1 MDRFDFLKKSAC
13 ATHIQP
19 VSADILPLLSSFALA
34 WKPDQD
40 VPVCA
45 PSSPE
50 PHPFRAEQMLRRG
63 PEQQNRQSP
72 NACIFTQVAERT
84 VEGGKCRIKRI

>member
-1 MDRFDFLKKSAC
+1 MHAARIFSLSAP
-13 ATHIQP
+13 ISFP
-19 VSADILPLLSSFALA
+19 SFSSFALA
-34 WKPDQD
+34 WKPDQ
-40 VPVCA
+40 VMPVCA
-45 PSSPE
+45 PFSPGT
-50 PHPFRAEQMLRRG
+50 HPFRAQQMLRRG